1 MSKDPITPERGF
13 PGMLDLVPLKFY
25 TPLKVCC
32 IYPRKTVSKGY
43 FTIVIGMLNFKSEK
57 VMVMQ

>member
-25 TPLKVCC
+25 TPLYVASIHVKQYQRD
-32 IYPRKTVSKGY
+32 I
-43 FTIVIGMLNFKSEK
+43 L
-57 VMVMQ
+57 QL